1 MENKEIIIKDALL
14 QSHYPNK
21 KKTQGKWKNAFVQYI
36 LMEKMEQDFLKKFL
50 IKILL

>member
-14 QSHYPNK
+14 PFTLPKQK
-21 KKTQGKWKNAFVQYI
+21 EITRQMEKCFYI
-36 LMEKMEQDFLKKFL
+36 LMEKMQQDFLQKFL